1 MNLTVNVSASC
12 LNVGSIIGGL
22 VGGYLGGKVGP
33 RRTLQ
38 LACVLGVVSWLLMAL
53 APHLSVLIF
62 GRILSGI
69 AGSGG
74 VSNVALL
81 ISQYWSDVTVGTFA
95 KDLCFCLAL

>member
-1 MNLTVNVSASC
+1 MNVSASC
-12 LNVGSIIGGL
+12 LNIGSIIGGL

-38 LACVLGVVSWLLMAL
+38 LACVLGLVSWLLMAL
-53 APHLSVLIF
+53 APHISGKCWLLIGHQTYCSFWSVLIL

-81 ISQYWSDVTVGTFA
+81 ISQYW
-95 KDLCFCLAL
+95 